1 MSYYQRHVFFCCNQR
16 EGGEICCNDHGADKL
31 RAHAKQRIDEL
42 DLKGKGKVRINLSG
56 CLGRCKEGPVIVVYP
71 EETWYTYSSQDDI
84 DAIIDEHL
92 VKGNVVKHL
101 KI

>member
-1 MSYYQRHVFFCCNQR
+1 MSYYQQHAFFCCNQR
-16 EGGEICCNDHGADKL
+16 EGGEICCNDHGADTL
-31 RAHAKQRIDEL
+31 RAYAKRRIDEL
-42 DLKGKGKVRINLSG
+42 DLKGKGKVRINMSG
-56 CLGRCKEGPVIVVYP
+56 CLGRCKEGPIIVVYP
-71 EETWYTYSSQDDI
+71 NETWYTYSSQEDI